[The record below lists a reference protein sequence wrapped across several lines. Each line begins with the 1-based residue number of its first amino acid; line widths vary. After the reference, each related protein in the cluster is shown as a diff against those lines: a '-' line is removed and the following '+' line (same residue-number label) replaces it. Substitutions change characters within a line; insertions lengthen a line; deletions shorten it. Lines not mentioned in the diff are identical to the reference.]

1 MKILRVMATPG
12 RCLFEVTTNVFHN
25 GLPCFKQFIANA
37 TFVIGHVEVDHVS
50 MQFQFSFACKKIS
63 MLTK

>member
-1 MKILRVMATPG
+1 MATPG

-37 TFVIGHVEVDHVS
+37 TFVIGHVEVDHIS